1 MPRSNTTKIRISKE
15 VHIAK
20 AVYEA
25 HTFAA
30 DIGFNVVKQN
40 MIATAVS
47 ELARNIF
54 VYALKGEIIIKK
66 LDREGMKGIQITAQ
80 DEGGGIQDIGLAM
93 KDNYSTGDTLGLG
106 LPGVKR
112 LMDEFSFDDK
122 RKIGTKITVKKWL

>member
-20 AVYEA
+20 AVYET